1 MRSTRTAILKVLMI
15 NNTNLSHWNRL
26 QAKSLDAQ
34 FVNEMITGLNCSPFE
49 AEAIVEKVHEVYVP
63 LLETAQGLKP
73 GQIQMTVIDASV
85 APNVPLAK
93 AKQRLVTL
101 TLHAGS
107 EDIETR
113 KKGSVPA
120 LRQKRLC
127 RMCQEAFQ
135 QGGLLTLED
144 LANLFNC
151 GVRTLVN
158 DLAALRKQKIVPP
171 LRSTTKDM
179 GRAITHR
186 QLIIT
191 LWLQGL
197 EYSEIARKTN
207 HTIDSVANYVDKF
220 KRCAALFASG
230 FDVDTVALMVKLS
243 TPLTKE
249 FQRIHSACQG
259 VPHRLRELE
268 DFLKKNRVRSLRG
281 RKRS

>member
-1 MRSTRTAILKVLMI
+1 MI
-15 NNTNLSHWNRL
+15 NNTNFAHWNRL
-26 QAKSLDAQ
+26 QAKSLDSQ
-34 FVNEMITGLNCSPFE
+34 FVNEMVAGLNCSPFE
-49 AEAIVEKVHEVYVP
+49 AEAIVEIVHEIYTP
-63 LLETAQGLKP
+63 LLETSQGLKP
-73 GQIQMTVIDASV
+73 GQIQMTVVDASV
-85 APNVPLAK
+85 APNIPLVK

-101 TLHAGS
+101 TLHAGQ

-113 KKGSVPA
+113 KDGSVPE

-158 DLAALRKQKIVPP
+158 DLAALRKKNIVPT

-186 QLIIT
+186 KLIIA
-191 LWLQGL
+191 LWLQGF
-197 EYSEIARKTN
+197 EYSEIARKAS
-207 HTIDSVANYVDKF
+207 HSIDSVANYVDKF
-220 KRCAALFASG
+220 KRCSALFASG
-230 FDVDTVALMVKLS
+230 FDVHTVALMVKLS
-243 TPLTKE
+243 TPLTQE
-249 FQRIHSACQG
+249 FQRIHSDLNG

-268 DFLKKNRVRSLRG
+268 EFLKKNRIRSL
-281 RKRS
+281 KPRSRQ